1 MHKKYA
7 NYKQKTLEEN
17 RNHVFSQD
25 LNGYLRTFVDYN
37 VIDIISNIIN
47 ICN

>member
-1 MHKKYA
+1 MPIISKRLWKK
-7 NYKQKTLEEN
+7 TVIT
-17 RNHVFSQD
+17 VFSQD